1 MWKLIA
7 SADKNW
13 AIGKEN
19 RLLVTIPSDMKLFQ
33 QMTMGQIVVMGR
45 KTLESF
51 PNGLPL
57 AGRENVVLTRRK
69 DYKVK
74 NAVVVHD
81 LDSLQSY
88 LKEKKEEIYIIGG
101 ASVYRQLLPYCD
113 TAYITRINHQYEA
126 DAYLPNLE
134 QEEEWELVKK
144 SEEQTYFDL
153 EYIFTV
159 YRRRN
164 HAD

>member
-13 AIGKEN
+13 GIGKEN
-19 RLLVTIPSDMKLFQ
+19 RLLVSIPKDMKRFRE
-33 QMTMGQIVVMGR
+33 MTIGQIVVMGR

-81 LDSLQSY
+81 LES
-88 LKEKKEEIYIIGG
+88 LKEYLEGKKEEIYVIGG
-101 ASVYRQLLPYCD
+101 ESVYHQLLPYCD
-113 TAYITRINHQYEA
+113 TAYVTRINHPYEA
-126 DAYLPNLE
+126 DAYFPDLE
-134 QEEEWELVKK
+134 QEKDWLLTEK
-144 SEEQTYFDL
+144 SEEQIYFDL
-153 EYIFTV
+153 EYVFTV
-159 YRRRN
+159 YQRK
-164 HAD
+164 

>member
-13 AIGKEN
+13 AVGKEN
-19 RLLVTIPSDMKLFQ
+19 RLLVTIPNDMKQFQ

-45 KTLESF
+45 KTFESF

-57 AGRENVVLTRRK
+57 SGRENVILTRRK

-81 LDSLQSY
+81 LDSLHSW
-88 LKEKKEEIYIIGG
+88 LKEKKEEIYVIGG
-101 ASVYRQLLPYCD
+101 ECVYRQLLPYCD
-113 TAYITRINHQYEA
+113 TAYITKINHQYEA
-126 DAYLPNLE
+126 DAYLPNLDRAKD
-134 QEEEWELVKK
+134 WELVKT
-144 SEEQTYFDL
+144 SGEQTYFDL

-159 YRRRN
+159 YQRRG
-164 HAD
+164 